1 MTMYIKYKAA
11 DTLRYSYTTAAADDD
26 LFFTLEA
33 NSSYLIRGLLFLRGS
48 TAGDIRIGWS
58 VGGATVTRGSG
69 FMTAKRTIQADSVV
83 TSEEV
88 FGIVQASDYSSGAT
102 RYFNM
107 TTGAYRMP
115 VAYTHLITIGAS
127 GGTFSLTWR
136 QKTADAVDPA
146 KVLAGSIMQY
156 EKIP

>member
-11 DTLRYSYTTAAADDD
+11 DTSRYSYTTAAADDD

-33 NSSYLIRGLLFLRGS
+33 NSSYLIRGILFLRGS

-69 FMTAKRTIQADSVV
+69 FMTAKRFVATDATI

-88 FGIVQASDYSSGAT
+88 FGIAQVTDYTSGST

-115 VAYTHLITIGAS
+115 VAYTHLLTIGAT
-127 GGTFSLTWR
+127 GGTFSLIWR
-136 QKTADAVDPA
+136 QKTSDAVDPA
-146 KVLAGSIMQY
+146 IVLAGSIMQY